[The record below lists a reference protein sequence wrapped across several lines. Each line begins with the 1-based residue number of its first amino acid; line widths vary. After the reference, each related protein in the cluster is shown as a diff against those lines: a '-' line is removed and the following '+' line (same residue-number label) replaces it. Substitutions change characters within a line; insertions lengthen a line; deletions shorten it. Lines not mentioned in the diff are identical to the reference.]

1 MNNNLLGRTDE
12 SEEEL
17 TLATCYGRK
26 ADILKHSLNNSK
38 YLTLEQIPIS
48 AKERETLLI
57 SLEFGIELVK
67 RMRKKHEPVED
78 TND

>member
-12 SEEEL
+12 REEEL
-17 TLATCYGRK
+17 TLATCFGRK

-38 YLTLEQIPIS
+38 YLTLEQIPLS

-78 TND
+78 IND